1 MVSYTEPKTLHHVF
15 ESDYETYFVTPF
27 YLVVFVFVS
36 SLPFFISFYVCS
48 FLYVFSISVSLFQI
62 LNAKNTTLIQN
73 FASCFC
79 LQLDYITIYFPYWLY
94 LSKNLFH
101 QFLSKNHL
109 RQIWHMVE
117 VRRLL
122 RCPGCLLGFA
132 KCMIK
137 RNNKIGDFLRLY
149 TFYVEVFSLL
159 SIATK
164 FITVQ
169 GRVYNS

>member
-27 YLVVFVFVS
+27 SLVVFVFVS

-79 LQLDYITIYFPYWLY
+79 LQLDYITIYFPLAGCICLRICFISFCPRTIWDKYDTWLRFVVCCDVQGSA
-94 LSKNLFH
+94 LVSNTVHMFHTTPPFWRWNGLKSNLF
-101 QFLSKNHL
+101 Q
-109 RQIWHMVE
+109 
-117 VRRLL
+117 
-122 RCPGCLLGFA
+122 GF
-132 KCMIK
+132 
-137 RNNKIGDFLRLY
+137 DL
-149 TFYVEVFSLL
+149 T
-159 SIATK
+159 
-164 FITVQ
+164 
-169 GRVYNS
+169 